1 MVFLIFLVWFSQQW
15 FKKRKQQ
22 NKESSGS
29 WRITI
34 LLGSRTL
41 EQTHL
46 PLSLLTLCLFFSFHG
61 SAHSHRWSKS
71 FFFPAVVG
79 RRWGCNSRQHR
90 NLATHKDANA
100 HTHTRTL
107 PFSLPP
113 SLSLSL
119 PHCFVASVSSVP
131 QLSVTNWCCGTFP
144 FCSLSIKLAE
154 RCSTAEFNF
163 TVELGCWLPCQ
174 TQINARL
181 TNMDQETPGWQP
193 ASACWPM
200 IEGHETGASQQ
211 PPPHLPQ
218 SDWLKEF
225 TPCNYTPSQHI
236 RAPPPTL
243 SVLVGFSLCT
253 CVCVSLW
260 KKEK

>member
-15 FKKRKQQ
+15 FKKGN
-22 NKESSGS
+22 NKTRSHLAAEESLFFLAHGPWNKPTSLS
-29 WRITI
+29 
-34 LLGSRTL
+34 LCSLSAFSSL
-41 EQTHL
+41 FLVHPTHTAEVNPYFSL
-46 PLSLLTLCLFFSFHG
+46 PLLED
-61 SAHSHRWSKS
+61 
-71 FFFPAVVG
+71 VG
-79 RRWGCNSRQHR
+79 DVIVDSTETWPHTKMQ
-90 NLATHKDANA
+90 T
-100 HTHTRTL
+100 HTHTHARFL
-107 PFSLPP
+107 SLCRR
-113 SLSLSL
+113 LSLSL

-193 ASACWPM
+193 ASACWPT